1 MSSDS
6 PVKAIGLI
14 SGGLDSTLAAAL
26 LKRIGVEVYGLNF
39 SNGFCKTDHR
49 RAINAPGE
57 DPTRLRNPALR
68 AGALVGFPV
77 EIVDVAE
84 AFLEVVKNPRYGYG
98 ANVNPCIDCRIF
110 MLLRA
115 REVMVRRGADL
126 VFTGEV
132 LGQRPMSQYRK
143 ALELVERKADLEGRL
158 LRPLSARYLPPTIP
172 EREGRLDRERL
183 LSMQGR
189 SRKPQ
194 IEWAATLGVE
204 EYMQPSGGC
213 CFLADPNFA
222 RRFRD
227 LVENT
232 PASGSLG
239 TEETT
244 LLKVGRHFRLSRSLK
259 IVAGR
264 NEGENQFLSRFAA
277 GRWSFATMDEASSM
291 ALCLGEPGEEE
302 SRLAASIVARYSR
315 HREQSEVEVVARR
328 DDVCRR
334 LRVSPATEDV
344 LDRLRI

>member
-49 RAINAPGE
+49 RAINDPGE
-57 DPTRLRNPALR
+57 DPARLRNPALR

-110 MLLRA
+110 MLLKA

-172 EREGRLDRERL
+172 ET
-183 LSMQGR
+183 LSISSIQTV
-189 SRKPQ
+189 
-194 IEWAATLGVE
+194 A
-204 EYMQPSGGC
+204 C
-213 CFLADPNFA
+213 C
-222 RRFRD
+222 
-227 LVENT
+227 
-232 PASGSLG
+232 
-239 TEETT
+239 
-244 LLKVGRHFRLSRSLK
+244 
-259 IVAGR
+259 
-264 NEGENQFLSRFAA
+264 
-277 GRWSFATMDEASSM
+277 M
-291 ALCLGEPGEEE
+291 
-302 SRLAASIVARYSR
+302 
-315 HREQSEVEVVARR
+315 
-328 DDVCRR
+328 
-334 LRVSPATEDV
+334 
-344 LDRLRI
+344 